1 MKITLDLDDVIFN
14 TGPLFNVAFKH
25 FGLKFFPATDWD
37 LYKCY
42 PDYVV
47 EYLYNYLFGHDMLY
61 TMPIQNRQLAIMLND
76 LIKNSEHEILFV
88 TERKLKQPLKTF
100 QQLQNAGIKCSLEQ
114 VYDKNGKKSDIL
126 RELQPDLHF
135 DDSPSVI
142 KGCIEK
148 HVPIVM
154 ISNNF
159 TLYNHY
165 LRNQVEYYRN
175 LRSALIGKGVYN
187 KNNILTR

>member
-14 TGPLFNVAFKH
+14 TYPLFNVAFQH

-47 EYLYNYLFGHDMLY
+47 KYLYDYLFGHDMLY
-61 TMPIQNRQLAIMLND
+61 TMPIQNKRLAIMLND

-88 TERKLKQPLKTF
+88 TERKFKQPEKTF
-100 QQLQNAGIKCSLEQ
+100 QQLQNAGVKCSFEQ

-135 DDSPSVI
+135 DDSPYVI

-148 HVPIVM
+148 HIPIVM

-165 LRNQVEYYRN
+165 LRDQVEHFKT
-175 LRSALIGKGVYN
+175 LRTALIAKGIYT
-187 KNNILTR
+187 KETTK